1 MNSFE
6 NFINDYELTM
16 IDSRIKDAMVYA
28 LDGGKRF
35 RPSLIFSIMDGFG
48 AKREVAYHSALALE
62 MIHTYSLIHDDL
74 PCMDDDDYRR
84 GKLSVHKA
92 FEENTAVLAGD
103 GLLTEAFGVVAKD
116 EGISFEKRIKIIK
129 YLSSLAGV
137 GGMIH
142 GQLLDLQ
149 SENSTHV
156 TDEMLE
162 EIDDYKTGCL
172 FRCSLLIPMVLVED
186 EEHEEFY
193 NMVGTK
199 IGRIFQ
205 IQDDLFDVIKTQEE
219 TGKPSNSD
227 SKNAKA
233 TALSINSVD
242 EIRKKLNKEF
252 DEIYNLLVDC
262 NFNTEYLRNI
272 IKKIEKR

>member
-74 PCMDDDDYRR
+74 PCIDYRR

-252 DEIYNLLVDC
+252 DEIYNLLVDR
-262 NFNTEYLRNI
+262 NFNTKYLRNI